1 MTKSRTKPRQSP
13 AKAELSAA
21 VPLPPGDAEQAA
33 IRDAR
38 ARVAARRPRLTTT
51 LKGNKDGSIAEIG
64 PEHSD
69 HAGWLA
75 RLEDLFGT
83 RGNNFASSQ
92 LNQVLMWVRD
102 ANGQYDRVKAN
113 AMLAVVEGARPS
125 DELQAMLALQIAVA
139 HELTMQALRRAS
151 RVDQIPQYESA
162 GAMAVKL
169 MRAFGSHCELLAKLQ
184 RGGEQTVR
192 VEHVHVHAGG
202 QAVVG
207 NVTSGGGVRNEIGNQ
222 PHTPVTLPPG
232 TAGHLTVE
240 RGAPLLGQ
248 DAEREP
254 VPIPSGQR

>member
-1 MTKSRTKPRQSP
+1 MSKPKQTAFP
-13 AKAELSAA
+13 SAA
-21 VPLPPGDAEQAA
+21 LPQSSPSDAEQAA

-64 PEHSD
+64 PEHTD
-69 HAGWLA
+69 YAGWMA

-83 RGNNFASSQ
+83 RGNSFAASQ
-92 LNQVLMWVRD
+92 LNHVLMSVRD

-113 AMLAVVEGARPS
+113 AMLAVVEGARPA
-125 DELQAMLALQIAVA
+125 DELQAMLALQLAVT
-139 HELTMQALRRAS
+139 HDLTMQALRRAS
-151 RVDQIPQYESA
+151 RADQIPQYESA

-169 MRAFGSHCELLAKLQ
+169 MRAFGSHIELLAKLQ

-207 NVTSGGGVRNEIGNQ
+207 NVTTGGGAKNEIGNQ
-222 PHTPVTLPPG
+222 PQAPVALPPG
-232 TAGHLTVE
+232 TVGHLTAE
-240 RGAPLLGQ
+240 RGAALLGQ

-254 VPIPSGQR
+254 VPISSGQR